1 MSPFIAELIGTTL
14 LVLLGNGVVCNIVLK
29 KTFGHQSGWIV
40 VAFGWGIAVF
50 VGVLVASPHSG
61 AHLNPAVSVAMAVLG
76 RITIETMGLYILAQL
91 LGAMIGTTLA
101 YLAYKD
107 HFAVTDDRD
116 AKLGAFATGP
126 AINNP
131 ISNLMTEAIGTF
143 VLVFAVLHMVSPEYK
158 LGALDALPVALL
170 VLGLGL
176 SLGGSTG
183 YAINPARDLGPRIMH
198 ALLPIP
204 DKRDSNWAYSWVPI
218 LGPIIGGVVAA
229 LLFGYLKG

>member
-1 MSPFIAELIGTTL
+1 MSPFIAELLGTAL
-14 LVLLGNGVVCNIVLK
+14 LVLLGNGVVCNIALK
-29 KTFGHQSGWIV
+29 KTLGHQSGWIV

-76 RITIETMGLYILAQL
+76 RISIATLGTYILAQL

-107 HFAVTDDRD
+107 HFAATDDRD
-116 AKLGAFATGP
+116 AKLGSFATGP
-126 AINNP
+126 AISNP

-176 SLGGSTG
+176 SLGGATG

-204 DKRDSNWAYSWVPI
+204 DKRDSNWSYSWIPIVGPI
-218 LGPIIGGVVAA
+218 LGGVLAA
-229 LLFGYLKG
+229 LLFAYLKG